1 MSTTF
6 CKTECPVHEYWLS
19 RAEKAKSKLPARVQG
34 GKLGGGKDGSF
45 CFRILKAGVPGIVLN
60 QKRGA
65 KNIPSEQG
73 RKNTVKSRNTVQCRT
88 EMKGRS
94 PSNAATHLSPECSQ
108 SRQRRQGVA
117 PRRDGAKSKNA
128 FDPPRQCFSAL
139 VQFVDGI
146 ELIHRN

>member
-19 RAEKAKSKLPARVQG
+19 RAEKAKTKLPARVQG

-45 CFRILKAGVPGIVLN
+45 CFRILKAGVPGAVLN
-60 QKRGA
+60 QNR
-65 KNIPSEQG
+65 EQRIFHQSKG
-73 RKNTVKSRNTVQCRT
+73 ERT
-88 EMKGRS
+88 LWNPGIQSSVEKKWREEVPAMQ
-94 PSNAATHLSPECSQ
+94 PHNLSPECSQ
-108 SRQRRQGVA
+108 SRQGRQGIA

-128 FDPPRQCFSAL
+128 FDPPRQCFSGL

-146 ELIHRN
+146 VIDT